1 MIGEVRP
8 IIVMTAVNIR
18 LRAALLAL
26 LLFPPAAAAQPATA
40 TLFVQVSDA
49 TGGRLPGVSLSVV
62 NQATG
67 VQRAAT
73 TTAGGAAVVP
83 LLPAGDYVLEARL
96 DGFRVLSID
105 VFHLEAGAAKTF
117 NLNLE
122 PGPITETVRVTA
134 DRVQVRAGSG
144 AVGEVFD
151 SQVLTMTPVASRDV
165 GEYAWQ
171 APGAAPPA
179 PGSRLSGEGGTPV
192 NVAGAREA
200 SNNFLLDGLDNNDLY
215 LNRVLVTPSID
226 AVQEFTLLTNTYDA
240 QYGRSAGAQVN
251 VVSKSGGDRTHGSTY
266 AYFRDRALE
275 ARGPF
280 DPPSEPEPFRRRG
293 QAGGTMGGPIA
304 KLPGF
309 FFLSVEGTRDRS
321 ADTRVAHV
329 PDAVE
334 RTGDFSARGAAVI
347 DPLTGE
353 PFPGNRIPESR
364 LDPTGTAMAAL
375 YPLPNRAETTGNF
388 VSSPIGPHD
397 VWQVTGRSD
406 FHLPKDRTVFVR
418 YSFARDDNDAAFPGP
433 GKNLPRFGTR
443 TVDNTQ
449 NLAVGFTRTFGSRT
463 FNDLRL
469 GWNRLHHDV
478 FPDNTGVD
486 GFARLGMTGPALG
499 PDDLGYPAIT
509 MTGYD
514 QVGDDVS
521 LPVVRST
528 GTLHLTDTVSLER
541 GRHYIKA
548 GGEFRHYRSD
558 GFNHLFS
565 RGQLNFQGAYTGN
578 ALADLLLG
586 LPTVTLL
593 ANNDN
598 PQALRTASFN
608 LFAQDDWRLHDRLTI
623 NAGLRYELN
632 TAPVDAHDRMVV
644 FDVDSASLVPV
655 GQQGVPRAG
664 ITTDRLNFAPRVGV
678 SWSMRRDGR
687 LLLRGGYG
695 IFYDSGTLIENSAL
709 YFNPPY
715 FTLQV
720 FVPGPSGPTASDP
733 FPSGGGFEP
742 PASVNTLDPSFAT
755 AYAHQGSL
763 GLEGRLGTTTL
774 SARWV
779 ASRGIHM
786 VRKRNL
792 NQPPPAPGPVDER
805 RPIPGYGDVL
815 WIEPAASSVY
825 NALELRAEHPDARG
839 LWLRAAWTWGHA
851 IDDQSAFLAS
861 DGNDNTPQN
870 SSRPDLERGSSDFD
884 VRHRL
889 VVAAIWQV
897 PRGDHGAWAKGWQ
910 LSALATAQSGRPF
923 TPRVSTDNSNTGNLG
938 GQFGYDRP
946 SEVPPG
952 TAGAVSYEGRAFVI
966 APLYTFGD
974 AGRNILVGPSFVSI
988 DTAVVRTI
996 GLGGPRRLELRAEI
1010 YNLLNRTNL
1019 DLPDSFVDRP
1029 TFGQSLS
1036 ADRGRLA
1043 QLAAR
1048 FLF

>member
-1 MIGEVRP
+1 M
-8 IIVMTAVNIR
+8 
-18 LRAALLAL
+18 L
-26 LLFPPAAAAQPATA
+26 Q
-40 TLFVQVSDA
+40 
-49 TGGRLPGVSLSVV
+49 
-62 NQATG
+62 
-67 VQRAAT
+67 
-73 TTAGGAAVVP
+73 
-83 LLPAGDYVLEARL
+83 ARL
-96 DGFRVLSID
+96 DGFRVLSIEA
-105 VFHLEAGAAKTF
+105 FHLEAGAAKTF
-117 NLNLE
+117 NLTLE

-200 SNNFLLDGLDNNDLY
+200 SNNFLLDGVDNNDLY

-293 QAGGTMGGPIA
+293 QAGGTLGGPIA
-304 KLPGF
+304 KLSGF
-309 FFLSVEGTRDRS
+309 YFLSMEGTRDRS
-321 ADTRVAHV
+321 AGTRVAHV

-347 DPLTGE
+347 DPFTGE
-353 PFPGNRIPESR
+353 PFPGNLIPESR
-364 LDPTGTAMAAL
+364 LDPAGMTMAAL

-388 VSSPIGPHD
+388 VSSPIGPRD

-406 FHLPKDRTVFVR
+406 FHLSKDRTVFVR

-433 GKNLPRFGTR
+433 GKNLPGFGTR

-449 NLAVGFTRTFGSRT
+449 NLAAGFTRTVGSRT
-463 FNDLRL
+463 FNDLRV

-486 GFARLGMTGPALG
+486 GFARLGMAGPSLA

-528 GTLHLTDTVSLER
+528 GTLHVTDTVSLGR
-541 GRHYIKA
+541 GRHFIKA

-598 PQALRTASFN
+598 PQALRTTSFD

-644 FDVDSASLVPV
+644 FDVTTASLVPV

-695 IFYDSGTLIENSAL
+695 LFYDSGTLIENSAL

-720 FVPGPSGPTASDP
+720 FVPGPAGPTAADP
-733 FPSGGGFEP
+733 FPSGGGFAP
-742 PASVNTLDPSFAT
+742 PASVNTLDPSFST
-755 AYAHQGSL
+755 A
-763 GLEGRLGTTTL
+763 
-774 SARWV
+774 
-779 ASRGIHM
+779 
-786 VRKRNL
+786 
-792 NQPPPAPGPVDER
+792 
-805 RPIPGYGDVL
+805 
-815 WIEPAASSVY
+815 
-825 NALELRAEHPDARG
+825 
-839 LWLRAAWTWGHA
+839 
-851 IDDQSAFLAS
+851 
-861 DGNDNTPQN
+861 
-870 SSRPDLERGSSDFD
+870 
-884 VRHRL
+884 
-889 VVAAIWQV
+889 
-897 PRGDHGAWAKGWQ
+897 
-910 LSALATAQSGRPF
+910 
-923 TPRVSTDNSNTGNLG
+923 
-938 GQFGYDRP
+938 
-946 SEVPPG
+946 
-952 TAGAVSYEGRAFVI
+952 
-966 APLYTFGD
+966 
-974 AGRNILVGPSFVSI
+974 
-988 DTAVVRTI
+988 
-996 GLGGPRRLELRAEI
+996 
-1010 YNLLNRTNL
+1010 
-1019 DLPDSFVDRP
+1019 
-1029 TFGQSLS
+1029 
-1036 ADRGRLA
+1036 
-1043 QLAAR
+1043 
-1048 FLF
+1048 

>member
-1 MIGEVRP
+1 
-8 IIVMTAVNIR
+8 MTFRIHAV
-18 LRAALLAL
+18 LLAL
-26 LLFPPAAAAQPATA
+26 LVFAPAISAQPATA
-40 TLFVQVSDA
+40 TLFLQVSDS
-49 TGGRLPGVSLSVV
+49 TGARVPGVALSVV
-62 NQATG
+62 NQATR
-67 VQRAAT
+67 VERIAT
-73 TTAGGAAVVP
+73 TSDRGTAVVP
-83 LLPAGDYVLEARL
+83 LLPAGDYVVSARL
-96 DGFRVLSID
+96 DGFRAAAID
-105 VFHLEAGAAKTF
+105 PFHLEAGAAKTF
-117 NLNLE
+117 NLTLE

-134 DRVQVRAGSG
+134 DRAQVQAGSG

-151 SQVLTMTPVASRDV
+151 AQVLTMTPVASRDV

-200 SNNFLLDGLDNNDLY
+200 SNNFLLDGVDNNDLF
-215 LNRVLVTPSID
+215 LNRVLVTPSLD

-251 VVSKSGGDRTHGSTY
+251 VVSKSGSERTHGSAY
-266 AYFRDRALE
+266 GYFRDRALE

-293 QAGGTMGGPIA
+293 QAGGTLGGAIA
-304 KLPGF
+304 RRSAF
-309 FFLSVEGTRDRS
+309 YFLSLEGTRDRS

-329 PDAVE
+329 PDDIE
-334 RTGDFSARGAAVI
+334 RTGDFSASDHLVY
-347 DPLTGE
+347 DPQTGE
-353 PFPGNRIPESR
+353 PFPGNRIPAAR
-364 LDPTGTAMAAL
+364 LDPTGLALAAL
-375 YPLPNRAETTGNF
+375 YPLPNRGEAAGNF
-388 VSSPIGPHD
+388 VSSPIAPHD
-397 VWQVTGRSD
+397 TWQVTGRTD
-406 FHLPKDRTVFVR
+406 LRLPKDRPLFVR
-418 YSFARDDNDAAFPGP
+418 YSFARDDNDQAFPAP
-433 GKNLPRFGTR
+433 GKNLPGFGTR
-443 TVDNTQ
+443 TVDGTQ
-449 NLAVGFTRTFGSRT
+449 NLAAGLTRSFGAHV
-463 FNDLRL
+463 FNDLRI
-469 GWNRLHHDV
+469 GWNRLHRDV
-478 FPDNTGVD
+478 FPDNAGVN
-486 GFARLGMTGPALG
+486 GYGRLGMTGPSLG
-499 PDDLGYPAIT
+499 PDDRGYPAAT
-509 MTGYD
+509 VTGYD
-514 QVGDDVS
+514 SVGDDVS
-521 LPVVRST
+521 VPVVRRT
-528 GTLHLTDTVSLER
+528 GTLHVSDTVSIDR
-541 GRHYIKA
+541 GRHFLKA
-548 GGEFRHYRSD
+548 GGEFRQYRSD
-558 GFNHLFS
+558 GFNHVFA
-565 RGQLNFQGAYTGN
+565 RGQLNFQGAYTGD

-598 PQALRTASFN
+598 RQALRTQSLN
-608 LFAQDDWRLHDRLTI
+608 VFAQDDWRLHDRLTL

-644 FDVDSASLVPV
+644 FDPTTATLVPV
-655 GQQGVPRAG
+655 GQNGVPRAG
-664 ITTDRLNFAPRVGV
+664 VSTDALNFAPRLGV
-678 SWSMRRDGR
+678 SWSLRHDGR

-720 FVPGPSGPTASDP
+720 FVPGQSGPTASDP
-733 FPSGGGFEP
+733 FPSGAGFEP
-742 PASVNTLDPSFAT
+742 SPAVNSLAPEFSTG
-755 AYAHQGSL
+755 YAHQGSL

-779 ASRGIHM
+779 ASRGVHL

-805 RPIPGYGDVL
+805 RPIAGYGDVL

-825 NALELRAEHPDARG
+825 NALELRVERAEVHG

-884 VRHRL
+884 VRHR
-889 VVAAIWQV
+889 VVAAVIWQI
-897 PRGDHGAWAKGWQ
+897 PSGDSGAWAKGWQ
-910 LSALATAQSGRPF
+910 VSALASAQTGRPF

-946 SEVPPG
+946 DEVAPG
-952 TAGAVSYEGRAFVI
+952 TPGAVTYAGRAFLI
-966 APLYTFGD
+966 APPYSFGD
-974 AGRNILVGPSFVSI
+974 AGRNILFGPAFLSI

-996 GLGGPRRLELRAEI
+996 GLGRSRKLELRAEV

-1019 DLPDSFVDRP
+1019 DLPDSFVDRS

-1036 ADRGRLA
+1036 AGRGRLA
-1043 QLAAR
+1043 QLAVRVA
-1048 FLF
+1048 F